1 MAVPAEAQ
9 ISECELSIQTTRL
22 EKEYELVRAHSTSI
36 LDTEKDR
43 VRRMEYLLLQF
54 ERDALRSQLDQAN
67 EQLLGATESEREAR
81 TQLEEAFQEIDR
93 LDAHVQSSSSEMNRL
108 RDELSAMN
116 DTSTSYSN
124 LLAEKL
130 RLSRDLTNLQN
141 ELDRFRNQD
150 SSYQALIPE
159 KQELERQLNSLE
171 VQLENEKNSHDR
183 TRSKSSQQAAEIGRL
198 SVRIEELE
206 SNLARELRAKQQSDH
221 DNRQQNTGWESQR
234 SALET
239 RIETLKKQLRTAK
252 DKLQE
257 AQNELQHRRNNVRI
271 ENETSEP
278 RSRTV
283 PLQRPGPGGSD
294 YQGGVTISTPG
305 AVRVQDKLK
314 RQSALPGDKSAFSIT
329 PYLNRTKNSGGSP
342 SSSDVEEEQPKRAKQ
357 QAKAKDAIKTVSR
370 KPSIA
375 EEPPAERASL
385 EDRGSSTRVP
395 SKTAKG
401 KSRAQEGKPASRPA
415 PKPIVEED
423 SDELESSL
431 DQGQAKTK
439 RRKLGAQRERSLFED
454 DEDEGELDMRKPG
467 RMLGLGGGRSSIL
480 ATTTQKSGA
489 SGIPRN
495 LGFAAPMGFSPLKKD
510 RKRF

>member
-1 MAVPAEAQ
+1 MAVSAEAQ
-9 ISECELSIQTTRL
+9 ISECEMSIQTTRL
-22 EKEYELVRAHSTSI
+22 EKEYELVRAHSTS
-36 LDTEKDR
+36 LLNTERDR

-67 EQLLGATESEREAR
+67 EQLLGATESERDAR

-93 LDAHVQSSSSEMNRL
+93 LDAHVQSSSSETNRL

-130 RLSRDLTNLQN
+130 RLSRDLTNHQN
-141 ELDRFRNQD
+141 ELDRLRNQD

-183 TRSKSSQQAAEIGRL
+183 TRGKISQQAAEIGRL
-198 SVRIEELE
+198 SRVTSLE
-206 SNLARELRAKQQSDH
+206 NCEQNSNPSTTTDSKIQDGKANDQP
-221 DNRQQNTGWESQR
+221 
-234 SALET
+234 LET
-239 RIETLKKQLRTAK
+239 KIETLKKQLRTAK

-283 PLQRPGPGGSD
+283 PLQRPGPGGAD

-329 PYLNRTKNSGGSP
+329 PYLNRTKNSRGSP
-342 SSSDVEEEQPKRAKQ
+342 SSSDVEEEQPKKAKA

-375 EEPPAERASL
+375 EEPAAERASL
-385 EDRGSSTRVP
+385 EDRNSSTRVP
-395 SKTAKG
+395 STTAKG

-415 PKPIVEED
+415 PKPILEED
-423 SDELESSL
+423 SDDLESSL

-454 DEDEGELDMRKPG
+454 DEDEGGLDLRKPG
-467 RMLGLGGGRSSIL
+467 RKLGLGGGRSSIL
-480 ATTTQKSGA
+480 ATTTQMSGA

-495 LGFAAPMGFSPLKKD
+495 LGFAAPLGFSPLKKD

>member
-1 MAVPAEAQ
+1 
-9 ISECELSIQTTRL
+9 
-22 EKEYELVRAHSTSI
+22 
-36 LDTEKDR
+36 
-43 VRRMEYLLLQF
+43 
-54 ERDALRSQLDQAN
+54 
-67 EQLLGATESEREAR
+67 
-81 TQLEEAFQEIDR
+81 
-93 LDAHVQSSSSEMNRL
+93 
-108 RDELSAMN
+108 MN

-130 RLSRDLTNLQN
+130 RLSRDLSNLQN
-141 ELDRFRNQD
+141 ELDRLRNQD

-159 KQELERQLNSLE
+159 KQDLERQLNSLE

-183 TRSKSSQQAAEIGRL
+183 TRAKSSQQATQIDRL
-198 SVRIEELE
+198 SIRIEELE
-206 SNLARELRAKQQSDH
+206 GNIARELRAKQQSEH
-221 DNRQQNTGWESQR
+221 DNRQQDTEWESQR

-271 ENETSEP
+271 ENEPSEP

-283 PLQRPGPGGSD
+283 PLQRPGPGGAD

-305 AVRVQDKLK
+305 AVRIQDKLK

-342 SSSDVEEEQPKRAKQ
+342 SSSDAEEEQPKKAKT
-357 QAKAKDAIKTVSR
+357 KAKDGSKPASR
-370 KPSIA
+370 KTAIA
-375 EEPPAERASL
+375 EEPSGERASL
-385 EDRGSSTRVP
+385 EDRATSTRVP

-401 KSRAQEGKPASRPA
+401 KSKATEGKPATRPA
-415 PKPIVEED
+415 PKPILEED
-423 SDELESSL
+423 SDELESSM
-431 DQGQAKTK
+431 DQGQAKIK

-454 DEDEGELDMRKPG
+454 DENEDELDMRKPG
-467 RMLGLGGGRSSIL
+467 RKLGLGGGRSSIL
-480 ATTTQKSGA
+480 ATTTQLSGA

>member
-1 MAVPAEAQ
+1 
-9 ISECELSIQTTRL
+9 
-22 EKEYELVRAHSTSI
+22 
-36 LDTEKDR
+36 
-43 VRRMEYLLLQF
+43 
-54 ERDALRSQLDQAN
+54 
-67 EQLLGATESEREAR
+67 
-81 TQLEEAFQEIDR
+81 
-93 LDAHVQSSSSEMNRL
+93 
-108 RDELSAMN
+108 MN

-130 RLSRDLTNLQN
+130 RLSRDLTNLQK
-141 ELDRFRNQD
+141 EFDRLRNQD

-171 VQLENEKNSHDR
+171 VQLENEKNSHER
-183 TRSKSSQQAAEIGRL
+183 TRNKTSQQATEIARL

-206 SNLARELRAKQQSDH
+206 GNLARELRANQQSEH
-221 DNRQQNTGWESQR
+221 DSRQRNAEWESQQ
-234 SALET
+234 SVLEG
-239 RIETLKKQLRTAK
+239 RVETLKRQLRTAK

-257 AQNELQHRRNNVRI
+257 AQNELQHRRTNVNI
-271 ENETSEP
+271 ENEPSEP

-283 PLQRPGPGGSD
+283 PLQRPGPGGAD

-342 SSSDVEEEQPKRAKQ
+342 SSSDAEEEQPK
-357 QAKAKDAIKTVSR
+357 QAKATAKTKDGTKTVSR
-370 KPSIA
+370 KPSNA
-375 EEPPAERASL
+375 EEPAERASL
-385 EDRGSSTRVP
+385 EDRDSSTRVP

-401 KSRAQEGKPASRPA
+401 KSKAQEGKPASRPA
-415 PKPIVEED
+415 PKPILEED
-423 SDELESSL
+423 SDDLESSL

-454 DEDEGELDMRKPG
+454 DEDEGGFDIRKPG
-467 RMLGLGGGRSSIL
+467 RKLGLGGGRSSIL
-480 ATTTQKSGA
+480 ANTTQLSGA

-495 LGFAAPMGFSPLKKD
+495 LGFTAPMGFSPLKKD

>member
-1 MAVPAEAQ
+1 
-9 ISECELSIQTTRL
+9 
-22 EKEYELVRAHSTSI
+22 
-36 LDTEKDR
+36 
-43 VRRMEYLLLQF
+43 
-54 ERDALRSQLDQAN
+54 
-67 EQLLGATESEREAR
+67 
-81 TQLEEAFQEIDR
+81 
-93 LDAHVQSSSSEMNRL
+93 
-108 RDELSAMN
+108 MN

-124 LLAEKL
+124 LLADKL

-141 ELDRFRNQD
+141 ELDRLRNQD

-183 TRSKSSQQAAEIGRL
+183 TRGKSSQQAAEIGRL

-206 SNLARELRAKQQSDH
+206 SNLARELRAKQQSEH

-283 PLQRPGPGGSD
+283 PLQRPGPGGAD

-342 SSSDVEEEQPKRAKQ
+342 SSSDVEEEQPKRAKAQ
-357 QAKAKDAIKTVSR
+357 AQAQAKAKDATKTVSR

-375 EEPPAERASL
+375 EEPAAERASL
-385 EDRGSSTRVP
+385 EDRGPSTRVP
-395 SKTAKG
+395 SKTTKG
-401 KSRAQEGKPASRPA
+401 KSKAQEGKPASRPA
-415 PKPIVEED
+415 PKPILEED
-423 SDELESSL
+423 NDELESSL
-431 DQGQAKTK
+431 DQGQAKAK

-454 DEDEGELDMRKPG
+454 DEDEGGLDMRKPG
-467 RMLGLGGGRSSIL
+467 RKLGLGGGRSSTL
-480 ATTTQKSGA
+480 ATSTQLSGA